1 MVEMIES
8 GLAMTDG
15 GSLVRVFLRGDALDV
30 EEEVDAL
37 DVEEEVET
45 WVVAVAA
52 VA

>member
-1 MVEMIES
+1 MVDTVES
-8 GLAMTDG
+8 GLATTVG

-30 EEEVDAL
+30 EEEV
-37 DVEEEVET
+37 ET

>member
-1 MVEMIES
+1 MVDTVES
-8 GLAMTDG
+8 GLATTVG
-15 GSLVRVFLRGDALDV
+15 GSLVRATLRGDGVLG
-30 EEEVDAL
+30 DAL